1 MLLLTIFIFIAVGFS
16 FLCSIAEAVLLS
28 VSTSFIVNAE
38 QEGKAYGVVLRELKE
53 DINSPLAVILTL
65 NTIAHTMGAAGAGAQ
80 AAAIFGSV
88 YLGIFS
94 AILTLVILI
103 FSEIIPK
110 ALGAHYWRK
119 LAPITAY
126 SLRFLI
132 RLLYPFVLLSNKL
145 TQGLS
150 HEPTLQGFSRKEFSA
165 MAKLGEQEGQLDKHE
180 SAVLKNLF
188 RLRETQVRSAM
199 TPRSVVFAMHEDS
212 TLNYLL
218 GKQNRKMFSRIP
230 VYTDH
235 DKITGFILRD
245 DVLIAQN
252 DGYGDATLKDYR
264 RELEAILD
272 ASSLLQA
279 FETFVSK
286 GVQIMLVVSEYGD
299 TQGIITLEDIL
310 ESLLGLEI
318 MDESDTVE
326 DMQVLAR
333 RLSKL
338 RHKKMGLE
346 QEVKS
351 INLGESSKN

>member
-1 MLLLTIFIFIAVGFS
+1 MLVLAAFVFTAVGFS
-16 FLCSIAEAVLLS
+16 FLCSVAEAVLLS
-28 VSTSFIVNAE
+28 VSMSFIVNAE

-88 YLGIFS
+88 YLGVFS
-94 AILTLVILI
+94 AVLTLVILV

-119 LAPITAY
+119 LAPMTAY

-132 RLLYPFVLLSNKL
+132 RLLYPFVMLSNKL

-165 MAKLGEQEGQLDKHE
+165 MAELGEQEGQLNKHE
-180 SAVLKNLF
+180 SVVLQNLF
-188 RLRETQVRSAM
+188 RLREAQVRSAM
-199 TPRSVVFAMHEDS
+199 TPRSVVFAMPEDS
-212 TLNYLL
+212 TVVDLL

-230 VYTDH
+230 VFTDG
-235 DKITGFILRD
+235 DKITGFVLRD
-245 DVLIAQN
+245 DLLVAQN
-252 DGYGDATLKDYR
+252 DGQGETALKTYR

-279 FETFVSK
+279 FETFVSR
-286 GVQIMLVVSEYGD
+286 GVHIMLVVSEYGD

-333 RLSKL
+333 RLGML
-338 RHKKMGLE
+338 RRKKMGLD
-346 QEVKS
+346 QQV
-351 INLGESSKN
+351 